1 MRFNGRMPTQTNTDT
16 HTSRRVHT
24 LAQALEV
31 LPISRSMLHREIKAG
46 RLRSLKIGDRRL
58 VRDEDITAYLDVL
71 ADQNAAA

>member
-1 MRFNGRMPTQTNTDT
+1 
-16 HTSRRVHT
+16 
-24 LAQALEV
+24 
-31 LPISRSMLHREIKAG
+31 MLHREIKAG